1 MQKTKA
7 GITFIMDESMV
18 DYIET
23 KAVFVLETVPGN
35 DDHTNLILEEQSL

>member
-18 DYIET
+18 DYMEN
-23 KAVFVLETVPGN
+23 KSVFVLDTIPGN
-35 DDHTNLILEEQSL
+35 DDHSNLILEEQSF